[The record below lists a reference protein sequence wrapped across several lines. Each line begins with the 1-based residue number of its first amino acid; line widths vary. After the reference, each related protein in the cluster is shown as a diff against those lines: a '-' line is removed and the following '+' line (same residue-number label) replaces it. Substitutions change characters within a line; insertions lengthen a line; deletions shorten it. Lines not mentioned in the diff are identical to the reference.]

1 MADKE
6 IAMLPGSSGVTDDT
20 IIPVYQPGALEPA
33 QSMTG
38 AQFRKWAED
47 SVQPQV
53 EAAEAAAKE
62 AEETAKSIKLEPVY
76 EELAL
81 KGDNLEFDPDTGL
94 LYLTAYGNRVS
105 TGIKIETSDRGNAA
119 ALNYIYEILRRGV
132 FTEDVS
138 FLMAALK
145 QAIESGDS
153 GGTEPDDGPVVG
165 TRYYIKQNLTNVTS
179 SNATISVSEGAAYT
193 TTLTAVDGYNLSAV
207 SVTMGG
213 VDVTASAYS
222 NGVISIVSVTGNIVI
237 TAVAKGVVEEYL
249 NPVVFSNPT
258 NPYASYPDITTFEY
272 NVIEPNENVASYQS
286 SCLFEAPE
294 TTGGTLVIDF
304 DDTRISGA
312 FRALVWLLN
321 ADGTAYKM
329 IHPRNP
335 PDYTGSGTP
344 LLSGGWSGNMT
355 YTLDDPGS
363 SPAWTLIKGQTR
375 VEIPD
380 GKKPIVV
387 CLTNSGYT
395 TILDESLID
404 SGNAARMYHVMKAVH
419 TDGLIT
425 AKVVKEV

>member
-20 IIPVYQPGALEPA
+20 IIPVYQPGATEPA

-62 AEETAKSIKLEPVY
+62 AEKIAETINLEAVY

-81 KGDNLEFDPDTGL
+81 KGDNLEQDPDTGL

-237 TAVAKGVVEEYL
+237 TAVAVKAPELVTETLEPFWSKDF
-249 NPVVFSNPT
+249 NN
-258 NPYASYPDITTFEY
+258 TTFEY
-272 NVIEPNENVASYQS
+272 TVITSDSSAKVYAQS
-286 SCLFEAPE
+286 VYFRS
-294 TTGGTLVIDF
+294 TVGGGTLYVTVDPAYLSYARF
-304 DDTRISGA
+304 RVFFYDSDGNPYKKLAMAGSSESHVSGDLSYL
-312 FRALVWLLN
+312 ALVEPGGN
-321 ADGTAYKM
+321 AYIYA
-329 IHPRNP
+329 
-335 PDYTGSGTP
+335 TGS
-344 LLSGGWSGNMT
+344 WSFN
-355 YTLDDPGS
+355 
-363 SPAWTLIKGQTR
+363 
-375 VEIPD
+375 IPD
-380 GKKPIVV
+380 ECTIMLDCAGIGNNNIVDETIASASKPI
-387 CLTNSGYT
+387 YAM
-395 TILDESLID
+395 ID
-404 SGNAARMYHVMKAVH
+404 AITFNGVGV
-419 TDGLIT
+419 T